1 MLISEPK
8 KITLPVSAKNEADE
22 ELAVLSSLKK
32 TLDTVDLEGGNDGRL
47 TVDVAETDI
56 ELVVIATMAGTP
68 KEKVELHLHNDL
80 LTIKGERS
88 SPASSSATYHYHE
101 CYWGKFSRSI
111 VLPADVRLD
120 LARAEYKNGLL
131 VVRLPKTKADQSIP
145 VYIIEE

>member
-1 MLISEPK
+1 MLFNEPK
-8 KITLPVSAKNEADE
+8 KIILPVSVNNEIDE

-32 TLDTVDLEGGNDGRL
+32 ALDTVELEGGNDGRL
-47 TVDVAETDI
+47 TVDVAETDT
-56 ELVVIATMAGTP
+56 ELIVVATMAGTP

-88 SPASSSATYHYHE
+88 SPVPSSATYHYHE

-111 VLPADVRLD
+111 VLPADVRID

-131 VVRLPKTKADQSIP
+131 IVHLPKIKADQSIP
-145 VYIIEE
+145 VYIIDE